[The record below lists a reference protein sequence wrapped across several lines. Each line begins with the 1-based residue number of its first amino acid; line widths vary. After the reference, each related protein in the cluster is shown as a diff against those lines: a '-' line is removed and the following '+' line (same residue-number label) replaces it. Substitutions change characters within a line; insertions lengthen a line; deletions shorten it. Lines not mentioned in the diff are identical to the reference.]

1 MHILSLIRPKPEYV
15 FRPAQIVRRITR
27 EFKPANEY
35 EDVMLPWSLPIR
47 IRPREAIGSVIWR
60 LGVYELSVS
69 EAIYRLVDPGELAID
84 VGANFGYMT
93 SIMASRVG
101 ATGTVLSFEPHPVT
115 FNELSC
121 NVQRWAETNGT
132 GYVRAHRV
140 ALSDTSGRG
149 ILTVPGDDSVERG
162 RASLADT
169 DSSLGPTY
177 ATEVRTIGEFIDD
190 RQQVGVMK
198 VDVEGHEY
206 RVLKGAEGTLYR
218 RGIRDVIFEDYRPY
232 PTETTELL
240 QATGYTV
247 FSVGLKFWGLSVVPG
262 RTGRST
268 RPDYIPTYLATS
280 DPDRALHRLR
290 KPGWAVLNPPSSSRR
305 LSR

>member
-27 EFKPANEY
+27 EFESANDY
-35 EDVMLPWSLPIR
+35 EDVMLPWNMPIR

-60 LGVYELSVS
+60 LGVYELAVS

-101 ATGTVLSFEPHPVT
+101 ATGTVLSFEPHPLT
-115 FNELSC
+115 FNELSG
-121 NVQRWAETNGT
+121 NVQRWAHTSGA

-140 ALSDTSGRG
+140 ALSDTSGKG
-149 ILTVPGDDSVERG
+149 VLTVPGDDSVERA
-162 RASLADT
+162 RASLSDT
-169 DSSLGPTY
+169 DSGLGSTY
-177 ATEVRTIGEFIDD
+177 VTEVRTIGEFIDE

-198 VDVEGHEY
+198 MDVEGHEY
-206 RVLKGAEGTLYR
+206 RVLKGAEGTLDR
-218 RGIRDVIFEDYRPY
+218 QGIRDVIFEDYRPY
-232 PTETTELL
+232 PTETTEFLK
-240 QATGYTV
+240 AAGYTV
-247 FSVGLKFWGLSVVPG
+247 FSVGLGFWGLSVVPG
-262 RTGRST
+262 RSGRSS

-280 DPDRALHRLR
+280 DPDRALLRLG
-290 KPGWAVLNPPSSSRR
+290 KLGWAVLNPPSRSSRF
-305 LSR
+305 SW